1 MSAARV
7 LALLGKELLDLRGR
21 PGIFVPGLLTG
32 AIAIFLPVFLAV
44 ILPAATGER
53 LSDSADIEIALQ
65 AYRDQPWTRAL
76 DAEAAIQSMLFQQ
89 FLMLLVLSTVAA
101 AMSMAAYSVIGEKQA
116 RSLEPLLAT
125 PITTFEL
132 LAAKVLGAFLPALA
146 LSLACFAVD
155 VAVAALFARPGVFMA
170 LLTPR
175 ALGVLFLM
183 GPMASLTALTLA
195 VCVSSRVND
204 PRSAQQLAV
213 LVVLPLT
220 ALLIAELTA
229 GFVVTVPII
238 LLISGG
244 LALINAG
251 LFRLGVSLFDRETI
265 LTRWK

>member
-1 MSAARV
+1 MSTTRV

-21 PGIFVPGLLTG
+21 PGIFVPGLFTG
-32 AIAIFLPVFLAV
+32 AIAIFLPIFVAV
-44 ILPAATGER
+44 IIPAATGER
-53 LSDSADIEIALQ
+53 LSDSADFEIALDL
-65 AYRDQPWTRAL
+65 YRDQPWTRLL
-76 DAEAAIQSMLFQQ
+76 DPEAAIQATLFQQ
-89 FLMLLVLSTVAA
+89 FLTLLVLSPVAA
-101 AMSMAAYSVIGEKQA
+101 AMSLAAPSVIGEKQA

-125 PITTFEL
+125 PITTLEL
-132 LAAKVLGAFLPALA
+132 LVAKVLGAFLPALA
-146 LSLACFAVD
+146 LSLVCFALD
-155 VAVAALFARPGVFMA
+155 VAAAALFARPGVFLA

-220 ALLIAELTA
+220 ALLVAQITA
-229 GFVVTVPII
+229 GFVVTLPMI
-238 LLISGG
+238 LLITGA
-244 LALINAG
+244 LALLNAG
-251 LFRLGVSLFDRETI
+251 LLRLGVSLFDRETI